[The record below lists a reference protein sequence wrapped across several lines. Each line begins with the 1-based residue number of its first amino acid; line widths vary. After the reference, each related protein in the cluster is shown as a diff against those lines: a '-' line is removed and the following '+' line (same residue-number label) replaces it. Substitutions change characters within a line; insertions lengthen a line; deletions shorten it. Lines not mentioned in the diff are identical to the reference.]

1 MWKDVITRLAS
12 AGKVM
17 AQWRLASGAR
27 FFMYVP
33 AAADLGDETL
43 KPDSDVRFEELVQ
56 VDIMRSVPLGGLTAT
71 NDVEA
76 CRRALVSIPRVRVTE
91 VADGIQVSL
100 DE

>member
-1 MWKDVITRLAS
+1 M
-12 AGKVM
+12 
-17 AQWRLASGAR
+17 
-27 FFMYVP
+27 
-33 AAADLGDETL
+33 GDEAV

-56 VDIMRSVPLGGLTAT
+56 VDIMRSVPLGGLIAT

-76 CRRALVSIPRVRVTE
+76 YRRALVSIPRVRVTE